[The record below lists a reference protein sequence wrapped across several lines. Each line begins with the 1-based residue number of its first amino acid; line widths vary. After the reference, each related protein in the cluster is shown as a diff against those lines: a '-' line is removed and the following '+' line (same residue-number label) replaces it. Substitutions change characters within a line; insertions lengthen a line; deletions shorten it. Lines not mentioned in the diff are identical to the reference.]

1 MKIFLSIDREKQ
13 FKIKYL
19 AYQFH
24 VNGGG
29 KRFREVRKE
38 HLVQGVRFADYNNY
52 KPNNPEVDVRDL
64 DKTFEKGG
72 MTKVSE
78 IILENI
84 QLTFSNKQRGTDR
97 NDSDSQ
103 QTP

>member
-1 MKIFLSIDREKQ
+1 MQRNCNFALK
-13 FKIKYL
+13 
-19 AYQFH
+19 H
-24 VNGGG
+24 VHGGG
-29 KRFREVRKE
+29 KRFRKVRKE

-72 MTKVSE
+72 MTKVPE

-84 QLTFSNKQRGTDR
+84 QLTFLNK
-97 NDSDSQ
+97 
-103 QTP
+103 